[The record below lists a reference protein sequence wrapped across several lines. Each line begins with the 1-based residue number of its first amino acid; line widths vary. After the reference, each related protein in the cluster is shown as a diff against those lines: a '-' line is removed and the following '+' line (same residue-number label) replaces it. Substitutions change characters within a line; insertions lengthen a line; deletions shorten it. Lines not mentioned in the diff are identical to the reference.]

1 MSLNIIQTLRN
12 RVAPTKPKAT
22 RGEILAARPLRN
34 EQITWERVVRLA
46 DIANEE
52 LTDEERVP
60 IVMLVIPRR
69 KDRLGNI
76 MAAWLKL
83 PETRKVELDEM
94 GSDVWEKCDGNTS
107 VDVINRDICAKYR
120 LNKRQG
126 EVSVTAYL
134 KMLADRHF
142 IRLKHGARSN
152 STRANSNSANNSAQS
167 KVKKK
172 KTK

>member
-12 RVAPTKPKAT
+12 RVAPAKPKVT

-34 EQITWERVVRLA
+34 ELVTWERVVRLVDA
-46 DIANEE
+46 ANDELEE
-52 LTDEERVP
+52 SERVP
-60 IVMLVIPRR
+60 IVMLTIPRR
-69 KDRLGNI
+69 KDRWGNL

-94 GSDVWEKCDGNTS
+94 GSDVWERCDGNTS
-107 VDVINRDICAKYR
+107 VDSINRDICAKYR

-134 KMLADRHF
+134 KMLADRRF
-142 IRLKHGARSN
+142 IRLKHGKMQNNTKN
-152 STRANSNSANNSAQS
+152 STNNSAQS